1 MPQRITILGAGN
13 WGTTMTLALDRIGH
27 RVTLWEF
34 DSAQAERVAATRQN
48 ERFLPGYVI
57 PQSVFI
63 TSDLHLAL
71 TDPQICLLAIPMQ
84 TSRSVLRNVRKL
96 PRDTV
101 VVSLMKGIERETLA
115 RVSEICT
122 KELEGFTVERYAAI
136 SGPTIAPEVAAGL
149 PTSAVIASA
158 SPQTSALV
166 QREFSSRELRL
177 YTSDDVIGVELAG
190 ALKNVIALAAG
201 MCDGMGLGFNA
212 KGALLTRGIAE
223 ITRLGVS
230 LGGMRQ
236 TFAGL
241 SGMGDLITTCFSPHS
256 RNRTVGERIGRGA
269 APADVLRDM
278 VMVAEGVW
286 TARAALD
293 LAQKHGVEMPITA
306 AVCGVLEQGKD
317 PRAAVGEL
325 MLRNLKAED

>member
-1 MPQRITILGAGN
+1 MA
-13 WGTTMTLALDRIGH
+13 LALDRIGH
-27 RVTLWEF
+27 RVSLWEF
-34 DSAQAERVAATRQN
+34 DEAQAERVAATRQN

-63 TSDLHLAL
+63 TSDLQAAL

-84 TSRSVLRNVRKL
+84 TSRSVLRNVRAL

-101 VVSLMKGIERETLA
+101 VVSLMKGIERETLS

-122 KELEGFTVERYAAI
+122 AELENFAIERYAAV

-149 PTSAVIASA
+149 PTSAVVAS
-158 SPQTSALV
+158 SWPETGGFV
-166 QREFSSRELRL
+166 QREFSTRELRL
-177 YTSDDVIGVELAG
+177 YTSDDVVGVELAG

-201 MCDGMGLGFNA
+201 MCDGMGLGYNA

-223 ITRLGVS
+223 ITRLGVA
-230 LGGMRQ
+230 LGGVRQ

-269 APADVLRDM
+269 TLSDVLRNM

-293 LAQKHGVEMPITA
+293 LAQKFGVEMPITA

-325 MLRNLKAED
+325 MRRNLKAED

>member
-13 WGTTMTLALDRIGH
+13 WGTTMALALDRIGH

-57 PQSVFI
+57 PPSVFI
-63 TSDLHLAL
+63 TSDLQAAL

-84 TSRSVLRNVRKL
+84 TSRSVLRNVRML

-122 KELEGFTVERYAAI
+122 AELKDFALERYAAV

-149 PTSAVIASA
+149 PTSAVVASS
-158 SPQTSALV
+158 SPETGGFV

-177 YTSDDVIGVELAG
+177 YTSDDVVGVELAG

-201 MCDGMGLGFNA
+201 MCDGMGLGVNT

-223 ITRLGVS
+223 ITRLGVA
-230 LGGMRQ
+230 LGGLRQ

-269 APADVLRDM
+269 TPSDVLRNM

-293 LAQKHGVEMPITA
+293 LAQKQGIEMPITA
-306 AVCGVLEQGKD
+306 AVCSVLEQHKD
-317 PRAAVGEL
+317 PRAAVSEL